1 MNDLSTAIELLAVG
15 MITVFIILTL
25 VFLLGRFIIFI
36 VNRYLP
42 DEEVFKPI
50 KKSVASISSIPK
62 KHIAAI
68 TAVVNKVTQ
77 GKGQPSQIEKFK
89 K

>member
-1 MNDLSTAIELLAVG
+1 MNDLSTAFELLAVG

-25 VFLLGRFIIFI
+25 VVLLGRFIIFM

-42 DEEVFKPI
+42 EQMSKPI
-50 KKSVASISSIPK
+50 KKSIESNAIIPK

-68 TAVVNKVTQ
+68 TAVVNKVTM
-77 GKGQPSQIEKFK
+77 GKGHLSHIEKSK

>member
-1 MNDLSTAIELLAVG
+1 MSDLSRAFELLAVG

-25 VFLLGRFIIFI
+25 VVLLGRLIIFV

-42 DEEVFKPI
+42 EEVKLKPI
-50 KKSVASISSIPK
+50 AKSAETISSIPK

-68 TAVVNKVTQ
+68 TAVVNKLTV
-77 GKGQPSQIEKFK
+77 GKGHPAHIEKFK

>member
-1 MNDLSTAIELLAVG
+1 MNDISKAFELLAVG
-15 MITVFIILTL
+15 MITVFTILTL
-25 VFLLGRFIIFI
+25 VFLLGRFIIFT

-42 DEEVFKPI
+42 EAPVVL
-50 KKSVASISSIPK
+50 KKSADSVSSISK

-68 TAVVNKVTQ
+68 TAVVCKVTM
-77 GKGQPSQIEKFK
+77 GKGHPSHIEKIK